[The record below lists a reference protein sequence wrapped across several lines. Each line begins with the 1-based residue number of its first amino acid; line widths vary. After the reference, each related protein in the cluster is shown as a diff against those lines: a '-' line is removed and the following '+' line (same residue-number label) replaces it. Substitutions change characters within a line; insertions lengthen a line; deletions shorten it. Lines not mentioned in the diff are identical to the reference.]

1 MSGIVEIAALA
12 AAVGFVIVTQ
22 VRGQSLQARR
32 LVLLPAILIVIGL
45 AGLHGMTGVSPADIA
60 CITVGALIAATIG
73 LAQGAVTRLQS
84 RNGTLWGRLPVW
96 GLWLWA
102 ALIVSRVAMMVAAH
116 AIDAEAAASLDSVL
130 VVLGI
135 NRLAQAGVIASRAA
149 RAGLP
154 LAH

>member
-1 MSGIVEIAALA
+1 MSGIVEIAVLA

-32 LVLLPAILIVIGL
+32 LVLLPAILIVTGL

-60 CITVGALIAATIG
+60 CITVSALIAATIG

-84 RNGTLWGRLPVW
+84 RNGTLWGRLPVS

-116 AIDAEAAASLDSVL
+116 AVGAQAAASLDSVL